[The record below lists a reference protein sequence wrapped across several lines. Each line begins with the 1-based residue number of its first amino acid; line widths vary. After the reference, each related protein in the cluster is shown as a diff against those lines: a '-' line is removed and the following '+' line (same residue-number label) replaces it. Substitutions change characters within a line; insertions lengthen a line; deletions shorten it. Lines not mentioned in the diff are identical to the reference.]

1 MNTVITPDLLTGL
14 PTFLGFL
21 LALLI
26 LAWLSG
32 QLSLQIQTIFVLLTR
47 NIDLTIVLLFLLLL
61 PGIVV
66 HEAAHWLAA
75 RLLGL
80 KTGKF
85 RVWPKKQGK
94 YIGLGSVSVQRGN
107 LWQET
112 IVGMAPLLVGTIL
125 LALIG
130 QHIFHLFRFSIALS
144 GQQWRDSW
152 HAFQQAHQEP
162 DGILW
167 TYLLFAIANAMMPSA
182 SDREPVKPLLVYS
195 GGAII
200 LYLILGLPL
209 TPFAKILVWIA
220 PILQTISSA
229 LLFTIVLDGLI
240 LAVLFL
246 VVQLITPRVQR

>member
-1 MNTVITPDLLTGL
+1 VNTAPNPDLLAGL
-14 PTFLGFL
+14 PTFLGFI
-21 LALLI
+21 LALLT
-26 LAWLSG
+26 LAWLSR

-66 HEAAHWLAA
+66 HEVAHWVAA

-107 LWQET
+107 LWQDT
-112 IVGMAPLLVGTIL
+112 IVGMAPLLAGTIL

-130 QHIFHLFRFSIALS
+130 EHIFQLFRFSLALS
-144 GQQWRDSW
+144 GRQWEDSW
-152 HAFQQAHQEP
+152 RAFQQTLQAP

-182 SDREPVKPLLVYS
+182 SDREPVKPLLLYS
-195 GGAII
+195 AVALI
-200 LYLILGLPL
+200 LYFILGLPL
-209 TPFAKILVWIA
+209 TPFAT
-220 PILQTISSA
+220 ILQWLAPALQTVSSA
-229 LLFTIVLDGLI
+229 LLFTIVLDSLI
-240 LAVLFL
+240 LGGLFL
-246 VVQLITPRVQR
+246 IVQLIHPRS

>member
-1 MNTVITPDLLTGL
+1 VVAPDLLTGL

-21 LALLI
+21 IALLL

-32 QLSLQIQTIFVLLTR
+32 QLSMQIQTIFVLLTR

-61 PGIVV
+61 PGIII
-66 HEAAHWLAA
+66 HEAAHWVAA

-130 QHIFHLFRFSIALS
+130 QHIFHLFHFSIALS
-144 GQQWRDSW
+144 GQQWVDSW
-152 HAFQQAHQEP
+152 RAFQQALQAP

-167 TYLLFAIANAMMPSA
+167 AYLLFAIANAMMPSA
-182 SDREPVKPLLVYS
+182 SDREPVKPLLIYS
-195 GGAII
+195 AGAII

-209 TPFAKILVWIA
+209 TPFARILAWVA
-220 PILQTISSA
+220 PLLQMVSQV
-229 LLFTIVLDGLI
+229 LLFTIVLDLLI
-240 LAVLFL
+240 LGGLFL
-246 VVQLITPRVQR
+246 IIQLIRPRA